1 MLLEY
6 NGEDFEDSQQGIELE
21 FYNLMGTFQ
30 SKMGF
35 IFQKFFI
42 SWGSCIV

>member
-6 NGEDFEDSQQGIELE
+6 SGEDSKDSQQGIELE
-21 FYNLMGTFQ
+21 FYNLVGIFQ

-35 IFQKFFI
+35 IFSKFFI
-42 SWGSCIV
+42 S